1 MVDGP
6 GPSPLLHQQ
15 HISFSQKKKKK
26 IDRILKRER
35 EREREKHTNSM
46 QKQKHMTEIQI
57 RCWGIPCSYYVQ
69 GWNYKPRMARQFYV
83 TKISSQLQDF

>member
-1 MVDGP
+1 MVPIVLPIFLLHGFFFSRSIGVFLISNILVHVLSVEMVDGP

-35 EREREKHTNSM
+35 ERERET
-46 QKQKHMTEIQI
+46 
-57 RCWGIPCSYYVQ
+57 
-69 GWNYKPRMARQFYV
+69 YK
-83 TKISSQLQDF
+83 